1 MEEVWK
7 NVTLN
12 SLYQD
17 KPMTPVDCYRH
28 DHPTSSPS
36 FRGMILQDFPA
47 GPLNR
52 PLTISP
58 PAVEELPVPPPPSPP
73 AHPQTV
79 VNLNSG
85 LEFQHLVVD
94 ANSRSNASKSNGR
107 YSSAFS
113 PTGLFSCCSNRKM
126 TRESLAIGIDR
137 KHKRLI
143 KNRESAARSRARK
156 QAYPSFSST
165 AYTIQLELEVAHLKE
180 ENAKLKRQ
188 NEELQL
194 RLAMAT
200 QLPKRNTLQRSS
212 TPPF

>member
-79 VNLNSG
+79 LNLNSG

-94 ANSRSNASKSNGR
+94 ANSRSNASNSNGR

-126 TRESLAIGIDR
+126 MRESLAIGIDR

-156 QAYPSFSST
+156 QAY
-165 AYTIQLELEVAHLKE
+165 TIQLELEVSHLKE

-188 NEELQL
+188 NEEVDLFVRDDL
-194 RLAMAT
+194 GVPDVFIL
-200 QLPKRNTLQRSS
+200 SG
-212 TPPF
+212 F

>member
-7 NVTLN
+7 NITLN
-12 SLYQD
+12 SLYQVR
-17 KPMTPVDCYRH
+17 PMTPVDCYRH
-28 DHPTSSPS
+28 HHPTSSPS
-36 FRGMILQDFPA
+36 LRGMILQDFPA

-58 PAVEELPVPPPPSPP
+58 PAVEELPVPHPP
-73 AHPQTV
+73 APPALPQTV
-79 VNLNSG
+79 ISLNSG
-85 LEFQHLVVD
+85 LEFQHHVAD
-94 ANSRSNASKSNGR
+94 ANSRSNASNSNGQ
-107 YSSAFS
+107 YSSAVS

-126 TRESLAIGIDR
+126 LRESLAIGIDL
-137 KHKRLI
+137 KHKRMI

-156 QAYPSFSST
+156 Q

-180 ENAKLKRQ
+180 ENAKLKKQ

>member
-58 PAVEELPVPPPPSPP
+58 PAIEELPVPPPPSPP

-165 AYTIQLELEVAHLKE
+165 VYMAWLKSSFAFFHDQSGAGVYHSARAGSCPSKGGE
-180 ENAKLKRQ
+180 CQTKEAK
-188 NEELQL
+188 
-194 RLAMAT
+194 
-200 QLPKRNTLQRSS
+200 
-212 TPPF
+212 

>member
-79 VNLNSG
+79 LNLNSG

-94 ANSRSNASKSNGR
+94 ANSRSNASNSNGR

-126 TRESLAIGIDR
+126 MRESLAIGIDR

-156 QAYPSFSST
+156 QAHPSFSST
-165 AYTIQLELEVAHLKE
+165 AYTIQLELEVSHLKE

-188 NEELQL
+188 NEEL